1 MASSSYFRGLIFS
14 FIVCLCVPGFGKARL
29 SQDPHPVDSSK
40 RVIRELVLSIAK
52 KEIGVRELTG
62 RNDHPRIVVYHRS
75 VSEWLANYRPA
86 QPYCASF
93 VNYVMKAA
101 GVKVTGV
108 ANPARARDWFTVKK
122 RIVLTQQN
130 LRGNQRMIK
139 LPQKGSIVGYI
150 FYGNAISHVEI
161 LDRIDLDEGY
171 LYCVGANTSAKN
183 ASNTVDREGQGVYYV
198 RRKIKMFYA
207 IVDVI

>member
-1 MASSSYFRGLIFS
+1 MASSTYFRSLIFC
-14 FIVCLCVPGFGKARL
+14 FVLCFCLDGFGQARL
-29 SQDPHPVDSSK
+29 NPDPQKPDSSK
-40 RVIRELVLSIAK
+40 HAVRELILTIAK
-52 KEIGVRELTG
+52 KEIGVTERTG

-75 VSEWLANYRPA
+75 VSEWLANYKPA

-93 VNYVMKAA
+93 VNYVLKAA

-139 LPQKGSIVGYI
+139 LPEKGCLVGYI

-171 LYCVGANTSAKN
+171 VYCVGANTSAKN
-183 ASNTVDREGQGVYYV
+183 AANTVDREGQGVYYV
-198 RRKIKMFYA
+198 KRKIKMFYA
-207 IVDVI
+207 IADVI

>member
-1 MASSSYFRGLIFS
+1 MLAI
-14 FIVCLCVPGFGKARL
+14 ARAE
-29 SQDPHPVDSSK
+29 V
-40 RVIRELVLSIAK
+40 
-52 KEIGVRELTG
+52 GVVEKTG
-62 RNDHPRIVVYHRS
+62 RNDHPRIVVYHKT

-93 VNYVMKAA
+93 VNYVMKTA

-108 ANPARARDWFTVKK
+108 ANPARARDWFTQKK
-122 RIVLTQQN
+122 RIVLTQQS

-139 LPQKGSIVGYI
+139 LPEKGAVVGYI

-171 LYCVGANTSAKN
+171 IYCVGANTSQKN
-183 ASNTVDREGQGVYYV
+183 AANTVNREGQGVFYV
-198 RRKIKMFYA
+198 KRKLKMVYA
-207 IVDVI
+207 IADVI